1 MPELH
6 SLLQMPMVLVLLAVT
21 FVAGLAHGTLG
32 FGFPIISTPV
42 VALFTDVKTAVL
54 VTLFPNIAVN
64 LISVLRGGHWRA
76 SLGKHWPVATYVLI
90 GTIVGTHLLVAVEPE
105 PLRLL
110 LASTMIVYLL
120 QARLRVLDWSWINRH
135 QRASSV
141 LFGCMGGFLGGTVN
155 VTVPPLVIYFMAL
168 SVESLAMTQILNL
181 CFLVSKS
188 TQAITLGVSGQ
199 IGLDVLVATTPL
211 TMTAVAALLVGLR
224 IQSRIR
230 AQVYQAL
237 LRAVLW
243 LMVLVLGMQAGWH
256 YFS

>member
-1 MPELH
+1 
-6 SLLQMPMVLVLLAVT
+6 
-21 FVAGLAHGTLG
+21 
-32 FGFPIISTPV
+32 
-42 VALFTDVKTAVL
+42 
-54 VTLFPNIAVN
+54 
-64 LISVLRGGHWRA
+64 
-76 SLGKHWPVATYVLI
+76 
-90 GTIVGTHLLVAVEPE
+90 
-105 PLRLL
+105 
-110 LASTMIVYLL
+110 MILYLL

-135 QRASSV
+135 QQASAV

-199 IGLDVLVATTPL
+199 IGLDVLVATAPL
-211 TMTAVAALLVGLR
+211 TITGAAALLVGLR

-243 LMVLVLGMQAGWH
+243 LMVLVLGVQAGWH
-256 YFS
+256 YFR